1 MTREEVKELLPII
14 QAYADGKTIQLFDE
28 GKWKDVY
35 ETDFYGHPDKYRIK
49 PEPKY
54 RPFKSQDDCWQEMLK
69 HQPFGWLKSKKDGR
83 LRCIGEVSWSDAF
96 ETVHIALSTSE
107 SLSRSANSM
116 FDEYTF
122 ADGTPFG
129 IREG

>member
-1 MTREEVKELLPII
+1 MTRKEAKEMLPII
-14 QAYADGKTIQLFDE
+14 QAYAEGKTIQFLDG
-28 GKWKDVY
+28 GKWLDVC
-35 ETDFYGHPDKYRIK
+35 ETDFHESTYKYRIK

-54 RPFKSQDDCWQEMLK
+54 RPFKSKEDCWQEMLK

-83 LRCIGEVSWSDAF
+83 LRCIGEVSWSDEF

-129 IREG
+129 IKEE

>member
-1 MTREEVKELLPII
+1 MTIEEVKELLPII

-54 RPFKSQDDCWQEMLK
+54 RPFKTKEECWNEMQK
-69 HQPFGWLKSKKDGR
+69 HHPFGSLKSKDNEYFCIIGSVNKDNTIT
-83 LRCIGEVSWSDAF
+83 LAIEPNTDYSCTYMF
-96 ETVHIALSTSE
+96 EHYIFS
-107 SLSRSANSM
+107 
-116 FDEYTF
+116 
-122 ADGTPFG
+122 DGTPFG
-129 IREG
+129 IMEE